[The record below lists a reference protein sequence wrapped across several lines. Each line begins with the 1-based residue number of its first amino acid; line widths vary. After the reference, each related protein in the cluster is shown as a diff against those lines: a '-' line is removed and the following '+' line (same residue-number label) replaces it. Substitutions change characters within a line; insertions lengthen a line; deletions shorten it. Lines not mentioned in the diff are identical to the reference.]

1 MFGLGGQ
8 EILLL
13 LVLGVLLF
21 GRKLPE
27 LGRSV
32 GKTMVEFKKGMRGI
46 EDEVSESPQQAR
58 AAIEPEP
65 VKPPQR
71 VTPSAAAV
79 SRRRRLGA
87 GLAAGLRI
95 SDFFP
100 PASFPGRTRAAM
112 MTFSLRVDILVGLPS
127 TSS

>member
-27 LGRSV
+27 VGRSL
-32 GKTMVEFKKGMRGI
+32 GKTMVEFKKGMKGI
-46 EDEVSESPQQAR
+46 EDEVSENASPR

-65 VKPPQR
+65 VRPPQR
-71 VTPSAAAV
+71 VTPSAKPNFDDAPAASSV
-79 SRRRRLGA
+79 PPRL
-87 GLAAGLRI
+87 
-95 SDFFP
+95 
-100 PASFPGRTRAAM
+100 
-112 MTFSLRVDILVGLPS
+112 
-127 TSS
+127 

>member
-71 VTPSAAAV
+71 VTPAAAP
-79 SRRRRLGA
+79 RFEDA
-87 GLAAGLRI
+87 PAAPANV
-95 SDFFP
+95 P
-100 PASFPGRTRAAM
+100 PK
-112 MTFSLRVDILVGLPS
+112 V
-127 TSS
+127 

>member
-27 LGRSV
+27 VGRSL
-32 GKTMVEFKKGMRGI
+32 GKTMVEFKKGMKGI
-46 EDEVSESPQQAR
+46 EDEVSENASPR

-65 VKPPQR
+65 VRPPQR
-71 VTPSAAAV
+71 VTPTAKPNFDDA
-79 SRRRRLGA
+79 
-87 GLAAGLRI
+87 
-95 SDFFP
+95 
-100 PASFPGRTRAAM
+100 PASPTVPPK
-112 MTFSLRVDILVGLPS
+112 L
-127 TSS
+127 

>member
-27 LGRSV
+27 IGRSL
-32 GKTMVEFKKGMRGI
+32 GKTMVEFKKGMKGI
-46 EDEVSESPQQAR
+46 EDEVSENPQPR

-65 VKPPQR
+65 VRPPQR
-71 VTPSAAAV
+71 VTPSSAPKFDDAPAPSAV
-79 SRRRRLGA
+79 
-87 GLAAGLRI
+87 
-95 SDFFP
+95 P
-100 PASFPGRTRAAM
+100 PK
-112 MTFSLRVDILVGLPS
+112 V
-127 TSS
+127 